1 MSILLRTIRAFPRGR
16 STEELHALLGT
27 TFRNEERRALLAELE
42 TLLAQGLIRRQANGR
57 WVPIASVP
65 QPTDQ
70 ARPGGNE
77 LAPVAET
84 TTLVAAP
91 FVRSDLAVEQL
102 PEEAEGDAAAI
113 APQALLRYWRSALRS
128 DPRGTITEAFDRHG
142 AVWHLISGKGGLV
155 PDDGQV
161 VRLRIALDALA
172 DDFRAAL
179 IRREANENALAIGWP
194 LAIGRRTGVPAI
206 WPIGLIAAEW
216 RRTEG
221 FLEIE
226 IAADDVLVNPAW
238 LRGAARSAGW
248 KAADLEA
255 IFAQADGIG
264 LEAQEFLARLRDAAA
279 SQIRGPL
286 TGAALASQIDTAAQG
301 VFDAA
306 ALFLPEDSSFT
317 AGAVRDLD
325 AIAQWPEAQLARTA
339 LAPLLGLRSAFAP
352 TELPA
357 INVGSLNAE
366 QIAAVRSACAKPLTV
381 VTGPPGTGK
390 SQAIVSMAA
399 SVLLSGGT
407 VLVASKNHQALDAVQ
422 DRLGTLAPDAP
433 FIVRTLDPAR
443 DIDRSFASVLA
454 ELVQGHA
461 GRARSLDIGMKERLD
476 ALATARAEGL
486 DLLARRSALEC
497 EIAEHLDRIAAHQRF
512 AVAKPAPP
520 AAEALPETRG
530 LARLLAL
537 LRRVFA
543 GAPKAMTPQ
552 ATSLSALEALEAA
565 LARLRTARDA
575 LAEPPDVIALTEDIA
590 ALAQAVL
597 AAQLTTRA
605 NLSLDDR
612 DQLDQAKAD
621 LDFMGERASPPPDL
635 IRAVLTHRP
644 LWLVSVLGAP
654 KRLPLEEGLFDLVI
668 FDEASQ
674 CDIASALPLFARAR
688 RAVVVGDNR
697 QLNFIPQLGQAQD
710 RNLMQAQGLPVAR
723 MSRFAQSRQSLFDFA
738 QRMPEAERI
747 LLRQQYRSV
756 GPIVDYISQEF
767 YGSALKTA
775 YDPKTIRAPDGLKP
789 GLAWAHVPPPAV
801 LEGQNVNRAEVR
813 AITAHVET
821 LLVREGY
828 SGTLGVTSPFR
839 GQVHAIEQAVRAAI
853 PAHKLEAAEFRVA
866 TVDGF
871 QGQERDV
878 ILFSPTLTATSPM
891 SAVSF
896 VQKDHRRL
904 NVAISRARAV
914 AHVFG
919 DLDFAR
925 AGKVRTLARL
935 AAAATEPRK
944 RSGEGVFDS
953 DWERILFHALETRGL
968 KPMPQ
973 YEIAGR
979 RLDFALFG
987 TGEIKLDLEVD
998 GRQFHETADGLRKS
1012 SDLWRDHQLKS
1023 LGWRVRRFW
1032 VDELAR
1038 DMEAC
1043 LDLVERDLS

>member
-1 MSILLRTIRAFPRGR
+1 M
-16 STEELHALLGT
+16 LGT
-27 TFRNEERRALLAELE
+27 TFRNEERLALLAELE

-70 ARPGGNE
+70 ARPGGKE
-77 LAPVAET
+77 LSPIAEA

-91 FVRSDLAVEQL
+91 FVRSDLAAEQL
-102 PEEAEGDAAAI
+102 PDEADGDAAPI
-113 APQALLRYWRSALRS
+113 PPQALLRYWRSALRS

-206 WPIGLIAAEW
+206 WPIGLIAADW

-279 SQIRGPL
+279 SHIRGPL

-325 AIAQWPEAQLARTA
+325 AIAEWPEAQLARTA
-339 LAPLLGLRSAFAP
+339 LGPLLGLGSAFAP
-352 TELPA
+352 TALPA

-366 QIAAVRSACAKPLTV
+366 QIAAVRSACSNPLTV

-399 SVLLSGGT
+399 SVLLAGGT

-433 FIVRTLDPAR
+433 FIVRTLDPAH

-461 GRARSLDIGMKERLD
+461 GRARPLDIGLKERLD
-476 ALATARAEGL
+476 ALATVRAEGL
-486 DLLARRSALEC
+486 DLLARRGALEC

-520 AAEALPETRG
+520 AAEAAPETGG

-537 LRRVFA
+537 LRRLFA

-565 LARLRTARDA
+565 LARLRSARDA

-621 LDFMGERASPPPDL
+621 LDFMGVRASPPPDL
-635 IRAVLTHRP
+635 IRAVLAHRP

-723 MSRFAQSRQSLFDFA
+723 ISRFAQSRQSLFDFV

-756 GPIVDYISQEF
+756 GPIVDYISHEF

-775 YDPKTIRAPDGLKP
+775 YDPKTIRAPDSLKP

-828 SGTLGVTSPFR
+828 TGTLGVTSPFR

-878 ILFSPTLTATSPM
+878 ILFSATLTATSPM

-953 DWERILFHALETRGL
+953 DWERIMFHALEARGL

-973 YEIAGR
+973 YDVAGR

-987 TGEIKLDLEVD
+987 SGEIKLDLEVD